1 MINLSIQVSI
11 FIQILFSYK
20 VDERELM
27 QRDGYLSKYFM
38 FLKKSKD
45 ELNDSLTNRFEN
57 GLTAVSIQPPK

>member
-1 MINLSIQVSI
+1 
-11 FIQILFSYK
+11 
-20 VDERELM
+20 M

-57 GLTAVSIQPPK
+57 GLTAVSIQPPKLIMHDDKN